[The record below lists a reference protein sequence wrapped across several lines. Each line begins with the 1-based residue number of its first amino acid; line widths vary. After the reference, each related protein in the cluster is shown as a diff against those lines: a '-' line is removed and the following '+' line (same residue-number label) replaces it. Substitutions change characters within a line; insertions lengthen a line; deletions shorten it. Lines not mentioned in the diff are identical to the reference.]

1 MYNACYTD
9 LVGSINE
16 REKMKQ
22 DLIKK
27 TPKPQVLIAARVN
40 KDDADKLKAHNVNI
54 SKLVREALTK
64 AAGRL

>member
-1 MYNACYTD
+1 MG
-9 LVGSINE
+9 V
-16 REKMKQ
+16 KMKQ